1 MASTESPVITGIDIT
16 AYLVKDPQRATAF
29 YRDTLG
35 MTPTEVWEGKG
46 AEFSFGDATF
56 GIWHMDDGTWQP
68 GSGVMFAVPD
78 VRAAVELYKSRG
90 VKFEGD
96 GHIEDMPSCSMA
108 FGEDSEGNHFILH
121 QHKK

>member
-1 MASTESPVITGIDIT
+1 MPQTQTSVITGIDIT
-16 AYLVKDPQRATAF
+16 AYLVKDADRAIAF

-35 MTPTEVWEGKG
+35 MTPSWVVEGKG

-56 GIWHMDDGTWQP
+56 GIWHMDDGTWSA

-78 VRAAVELYKSRG
+78 IRAAVELYKSRG

-96 GHIEDMPSCSMA
+96 GHIEDMPSCAMA
-108 FGEDSEGNHFILH
+108 FAEDSEGNHFILH
-121 QHKK
+121 QRKT